1 MVGGVASNK
10 ELRRRLAGIIE
21 NRTRLMN
28 VGSIN
33 QTKWSLIFPPI
44 PLCTDNGVM
53 AAWAGI
59 EKVKLGLTDS
69 VEDQDVISRWPL
81 GTILNSTV

>member
-1 MVGGVASNK
+1 M
-10 ELRRRLAGIIE
+10 
-21 NRTRLMN
+21 
-28 VGSIN
+28 
-33 QTKWSLIFPPI
+33 
-44 PLCTDNGVM
+44 DGVM